1 MEQFYETSIPSDLAS
16 KFVNYTSRH
25 VFLTG
30 KAGTGKTTFLHNL
43 IQSTHKKAIIVAP
56 TGIAAINAKGIT
68 IHSLFQLPF
77 GTFIPDAGVKYI
89 DAHINFGVN
98 TGKTLVKHL
107 NMRANKKR
115 MIQEME
121 LLVIDEV
128 SMLRADLLDAIDF
141 ALRYIR
147 RVRNV
152 PFGGVQMLF
161 IGDLHQLPPVVKQN
175 EAQLMG
181 KFYKSVYFFDALAL
195 ADNPPVY
202 IELDK
207 IYRQQD
213 HVFIDLLNN
222 LRNNKINAADTALL
236 KSHYKENFKP
246 KADEN
251 YITLTTHNNKA
262 DAINRERLALLKG
275 DSMFFDSKVEGEFS
289 EYAYP
294 AEQHLE
300 LKVGAQI
307 MFVKNDASGER
318 RYFNGKIGVVHR
330 LEEDLI
336 EIELPEDH
344 GIIAIS
350 PFTWEN
356 VKYSLDEATNEIQ
369 ENSVGSFIQYPI
381 KLAWAITVHKSQGLT
396 FDKAIIDIGDAFA
409 PGQAYVALSRLRSL
423 DGLVLT
429 SNLREGGLRQD
440 ENIYYF
446 SNTKKTTEELD
457 NTIDKESFVFIK
469 DYLFGAFSFDTMLFY
484 FKEHYQSYDK
494 TEGKSAKQQYE
505 SWAKDVY
512 EEFKKIAE
520 TGNSFVKQ
528 LQSIFVSHDKFTLSN
543 AAKRTKAA
551 LGYFEPLFL
560 QLSKQFLAHIE
571 KVKEEKQ
578 VKAYLGELLELEI
591 GIYEQR
597 KRMLKANA
605 LLDAFIDGRTFNK
618 MDLDK
623 LLDPE
628 VRKNQMQDVIIA
640 KESMPKVKSARS
652 KEPKVDTKLL
662 SFELNKQGK
671 SIAEIADERKLT
683 ANTIEGHLAHYI
695 AKNELSVTDFVEEE
709 KVKKVLSAAKK
720 LDTKNFGEL
729 KALLGD
735 EVSYGEIK
743 MALASISTNEI

>member
-16 KFVNYTSRH
+16 KFINYTSKH

-43 IQSTHKKAIIVAP
+43 IKSTHKKAIIVAP
-56 TGIAAINAKGIT
+56 TGIAAINARGTT

-77 GTFIPDAGVKYI
+77 GTFVPDAGVKYI
-89 DAHINFGVN
+89 DAHIDFGVS
-98 TGKTLVKHL
+98 TSKTLVKHL
-107 NMRANKKR
+107 NMQANKRR

-141 ALRYIR
+141 ALRYVR

-195 ADNPPVY
+195 INNPPVY

-213 HVFIDLLNN
+213 HVFINLLNN
-222 LRNNKINAADTALL
+222 LRNNKINAADTTLL

-246 KADEN
+246 AADEN

-262 DAINRERLALLKG
+262 DAINRERLAVLTG
-275 DSMFFDSKVEGEFS
+275 ESHFFASKIEGEFNS
-289 EYAYP
+289 NSCP

-307 MFVKNDASGER
+307 MFIKNDASGER

-330 LEEDLI
+330 LEKDVI
-336 EIELPEDH
+336 EIQLPEDQT
-344 GIIAIS
+344 IITIS
-350 PFTWEN
+350 PFTWEH
-356 VKYSLDEATNEIQ
+356 VKYSLNEATNEIQ

-446 SNTKKTTEELD
+446 SSTKKTTEDLD
-457 NTIDKESFVFIK
+457 ITIDKESLVFIK
-469 DYLFGAFSFDTMLFY
+469 EYLFNAFSFDTMLFY
-484 FKEHYQSYDK
+484 FKEHFQSYDK
-494 TEGKSAKQQYE
+494 SEGKSAKQKYE
-505 SWAKDVY
+505 RWAEDMYK
-512 EEFKKIAE
+512 EFKKIAD
-520 TGNSFVKQ
+520 TGNSFVRQ
-528 LQSIFVSHDKFTLSN
+528 LQGIFITQDKFTLSN

-551 LGYFEPLFL
+551 LSYFEPYFA
-560 QLSKQFLAHIE
+560 QLSKQLLEHIE
-571 KVKEEKQ
+571 KLKEEKQ

-591 GIYEQR
+591 AVYEQQ
-597 KRMLKANA
+597 KKMLKSNA

-618 MDLDK
+618 LDLDK

-628 VRKNQMQDVIIA
+628 ARKKQLQDIIA
-640 KESMPKVKSARS
+640 ATKTTPKAKLSQN
-652 KEPKVDTKLL
+652 KTPKVDTKLV

-671 SIAEIADERKLT
+671 SIAEIAAERNFT
-683 ANTIEGHLAHYI
+683 VHTIEGHLAHYI
-695 AKNELSVTDFVEEE
+695 SKNELSVTDFLTEE
-709 KVKKVLSAAKK
+709 KVEKVLAASKK

-729 KALLGD
+729 KSFLGS

-743 MALASISTNEI
+743 MALASVSVNAD